1 MTLCPIDE
9 VPRTES
15 ATPSYREAMLATR
28 SVRRPAVLTASI
40 GLSIAVLVSMSVAP
54 ALAAP
59 STTTAPAPTA
69 AASTSTAYRMDLG
82 RRSDFVA
89 QTNLVQC
96 VGASMQM
103 MLNMMDVVHDRTAAT
118 QLRLQRVARANSGP
132 RPDGRERRGASVF
145 GWAAGLE
152 LFGGGRYMVIGSTT
166 IAGALLEAA
175 KAIRLTDRP
184 VGLLMWRGRHAWVM
198 SGFRATKDPL
208 LPGARVTSV
217 IVEDPLY
224 PRDSR
229 TWGPSPA
236 PGARLTV
243 AALAKQFVPRRLS
256 TRAPWLSG
264 MYVVVIPYDIQH
276 PNRR

>member
-1 MTLCPIDE
+1 MP
-9 VPRTES
+9 
-15 ATPSYREAMLATR
+15 AAR
-28 SVRRPAVLTASI
+28 SVRRYAALTTSI
-40 GLSIAVLVSMSVAP
+40 GLSAAVLVGMSVAP
-54 ALAAP
+54 AFAAPALAA
-59 STTTAPAPTA
+59 SSARTSIAPP

-103 MLNMMDVVHDRTAAT
+103 MLNMMGVVHDRTAAT
-118 QLRLQRVARANSGP
+118 QLRLQRFARANSGP

-152 LFGGGRYMVIGSTT
+152 QFGGGRYMVIGSAS
-166 IAGALLEAA
+166 IDGALLEAA
-175 KAIRLTDRP
+175 KAMRLTGRP

-198 SGFRATKDPL
+198 SGFTATADPL
-208 LPGARVTSV
+208 APGARVRSV

-264 MYVVVIPYDIQH
+264 LYVVVVPYDVAH

>member
-1 MTLCPIDE
+1 
-9 VPRTES
+9 
-15 ATPSYREAMLATR
+15 MLAAR
-28 SVRRPAVLTASI
+28 SVRRYAALGTSI
-40 GLSIAVLVSMSVAP
+40 GLSVAVLVGMSAAP
-54 ALAAP
+54 ALASP
-59 STTTAPAPTA
+59 SARTASTA
-69 AASTSTAYRMDLG
+69 TPAASTNASYRMDVG

-103 MLNMMDVVHDRTAAT
+103 MLNMMDVAHDRTAAT
-118 QLRLQRVARANSGP
+118 HLRLQRFARANSGP

-152 LFGGGRYMVIGSTT
+152 QFGGGRYMVIGSTS
-166 IAGALLEAA
+166 IGGALLEAA
-175 KAIRLTDRP
+175 KAMRLTGRP

-208 LPGARVTSV
+208 APDARVTSV

-236 PGARLTV
+236 PGSRLTV
-243 AALAKQFVPRRLS
+243 ATLAKQFVPRRLS

-264 MYVVVIPYDIQH
+264 LYVVVIPYDIQH

>member
-1 MTLCPIDE
+1 MTLCPIGST
-9 VPRTES
+9 PRTDS
-15 ATPSYREAMLATR
+15 ATPSYREAMPAARATR
-28 SVRRPAVLTASI
+28 RFAALTTSI
-40 GLSIAVLVSMSVAP
+40 GLSLAVLLSMSVAP
-54 ALAAP
+54 AVAAP
-59 STTTAPAPTA
+59 SATTAPSGAVVAPA
-69 AASTSTAYRMDLG
+69 STAYRMDLG

-103 MLNMMDVVHDRTAAT
+103 MLNMMDVAHDRTAAT

-152 LFGGGRYMVIGSTT
+152 MFGGGRYMVIGSQT
-166 IAGALLEAA
+166 IGSALLEAA
-175 KAIRLTDRP
+175 KAMRLTGRP
-184 VGLLMWRGRHAWVM
+184 VGLLMWRSRHAWVM

-208 LPGARVTSV
+208 APGARVTSV

-243 AALAKQFVPRRLS
+243 AALGKQFVPRRMS

-264 MYVVVIPYDIQH
+264 MYVVVIPYDIYG
-276 PNRR
+276 PNGH